1 MENARTTTIKA
12 TNRMS
17 VKIDNN
23 FYTVEWCE
31 ERVIP
36 EGMSEEDVQK
46 ARAALW
52 DTCVQECENQI
63 ADINH
68 VYGNNGKSG
77 R

>member
-1 MENARTTTIKA
+1 MEARTTTIKA

-46 ARAALW
+46 ARASLW

-68 VYGNNGKSG
+68 VYGNNSKSG

>member
-1 MENARTTTIKA
+1 MEARTSTIKA

-17 VKIDNN
+17 VKIENN

-36 EGMSEEDVQK
+36 EGMSEEEVKQ
-46 ARAALW
+46 ARSDLW

-63 ADINH
+63 ADINR
-68 VYGNNGKSG
+68 VYGRSGKSG
-77 R
+77 Q